1 VKIIHIIVQFQ
12 IITIIRIK
20 VEDFSKVSIIKIKI
34 INSEIIMNSMIILK
48 EETMIIKGIE
58 EKIHI
63 IKWRKII
70 EIIIIIIPKIII
82 MTIVKETDPIQ
93 KIQIPLIKH
102 LNIMTKDQD
111 PEANPKINIL
121 LKNIIEIIIID
132 IEKEETL
139 HLHLLYHLMVAEMD
153 IKRKIIFMTKL
164 TTEIKV
170 NLILKENEKFIFF
183 FKNNYR
189 KKKKI

>member
-63 IKWRKII
+63 IK
-70 EIIIIIIPKIII
+70 
-82 MTIVKETDPIQ
+82 
-93 KIQIPLIKH
+93 
-102 LNIMTKDQD
+102 
-111 PEANPKINIL
+111 
-121 LKNIIEIIIID
+121 
-132 IEKEETL
+132 
-139 HLHLLYHLMVAEMD
+139 
-153 IKRKIIFMTKL
+153 
-164 TTEIKV
+164 
-170 NLILKENEKFIFF
+170 
-183 FKNNYR
+183 
-189 KKKKI
+189 